1 VSGTLEWTERT
12 SKIRFSLRSLRPLP
26 TLARDSSVISD
37 WAPAAA
43 AGAALL
49 FTLIAW
55 GRMIWT
61 GAAEVRPLAVTGK
74 PREVLL
80 GAWASA
86 AKILGRKVCAE
97 A

>member
-1 VSGTLEWTERT
+1 
-12 SKIRFSLRSLRPLP
+12 
-26 TLARDSSVISD
+26 
-37 WAPAAA
+37 
-43 AGAALL
+43 
-49 FTLIAW
+49 
-55 GRMIWT
+55 MIWT

-80 GAWASA
+80 GAWAST